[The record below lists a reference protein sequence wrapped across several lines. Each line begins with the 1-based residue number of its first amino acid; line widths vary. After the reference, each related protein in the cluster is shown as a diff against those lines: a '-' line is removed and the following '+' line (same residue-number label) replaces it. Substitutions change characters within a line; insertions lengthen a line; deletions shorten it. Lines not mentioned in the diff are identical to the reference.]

1 MTIIVQVF
9 NKKIM
14 KILSFIYLSVL
25 CLLAIFFSDKDVD
38 YNPKSLNNEIS
49 KIAEKNE
56 AKKEEIF
63 IDNSINERYKIRGK
77 YFKLIKTD
85 NIIAYIYIGRV
96 NSCRANGCNSNRIQT
111 LSETSEFFDYYVIFD
126 TTKKIK
132 SVNVFNY
139 EATHGQEITVKKW
152 LKQFIG
158 YDGENNLVVG
168 KNIDAI
174 SGATISVNGIVNDLQ
189 EKTYI
194 LRNLL

>member
-1 MTIIVQVF
+1 MTITVQVF

-25 CLLAIFFSDKDVD
+25 CLLAIYFSDKDVD

>member
-1 MTIIVQVF
+1 
-9 NKKIM
+9 M

-25 CLLAIFFSDKDVD
+25 CLLANYFSDKDVD
-38 YNPKSLNNEIS
+38 YNPKSLKTEIQ
-49 KIAEKNE
+49 KIAENNE

-63 IDNSINERYKIRGK
+63 IDNSINERYKIKGK

-132 SVNVFNY
+132 NVNVYNY
-139 EATHGQEITVKKW
+139 EATHGQEITIKKW

>member
-25 CLLAIFFSDKDVD
+25 CLLAIYFSDKDVD
-38 YNPKSLNNEIS
+38 YNPKSLKTEIQ
-49 KIAEKNE
+49 KIAENNE

-63 IDNSINERYKIRGK
+63 IDDSINERYKIRGK

-85 NIIAYIYIGRV
+85 NIIAYFYIGRV

-132 SVNVFNY
+132 NVNVYNY